1 MSGFG
6 EKGAARFRDVRL
18 WGAGVLGAGM
28 SRRVRAEGFQGVAS
42 SRMGGAAFEF
52 DICDLW
58 VQGFV
63 GLALPTSRFLPVEQY
78 ELGMGSESESDL
90 HRARR
95 LSRPAGPSSRT
106 PFILNPKPQNLK
118 P

>member
-6 EKGAARFRDVRL
+6 VQGF
-18 WGAGVLGAGM
+18 WGQGCHGVLEHRGF
-28 SRRVRAEGFQGVAS
+28 RVFRSFWFQGVAS
-42 SRMGGAAFEF
+42 SRIGGAAFEF